1 MNYNIELK
9 WGGDSIIESTP
20 QLIKIHYLFRSS
32 AIFLLNALSSPRN
45 RRTNLYTVVQGL

>member
-9 WGGDSIIESTP
+9 WGGDSIIESSP

-32 AIFLLNALSSPRN
+32 VNLTAITF
-45 RRTNLYTVVQGL
+45 NLINNISMSHLVE